1 MYPVFGDVKDK
12 LVFDCGANVGE
23 FTQYFTSRGAKVIAI
38 EPQAELTVNNPK
50 FDGAII
56 ENVCISD
63 TEGYLNLY
71 ECDANTIA
79 TCSTD
84 WKDKGRFKGSPWT
97 KSRTVQ
103 ATTLDAL
110 IHKYG
115 KPSIIKMDV
124 EGFEN
129 VALRGLSERVDII
142 SFEFTQEFTDK
153 ALDCLTRLE
162 TLGFKQIYAY
172 PWNKVEGQ
180 IFFGPF
186 FDSARAYLKQLP
198 SGDMGDFVLL

>member
-129 VALRGLSERVDII
+129 VALRGLSERVDVI
-142 SFEFTQEFTDK
+142 SFEYTQEFLDK
-153 ALDCLTRLE
+153 SLECLDRLE
-162 TLGFKQIYAY
+162 FLGFKEIYAY
-172 PWNKVEGQ
+172 PWNKIDRQLYFGC
-180 IFFGPF
+180 FF
-186 FDSARAYLKQLP
+186 
-198 SGDMGDFVLL
+198 